1 MIGGNVLNSDDII
14 ANLDRVQPFFQPIF
28 SADEHRV
35 AGFEILGRYKTETGY
50 QSLGPFFL
58 DTNIPMDDRIKVD
71 NYLLDQALA
80 LLSAKEGDFLIFINR
95 DPNLLMFDH
104 GEEFLSIIQ
113 KYFQGDAASRIV
125 LELTDTDYE
134 EILDSL
140 QHVLSYYKTF
150 GIKIALDHI
159 GAESKMDR
167 IAQISPHIVKVNL
180 EQLRKT
186 SGEVTQ
192 VILFSLSFL
201 ARKIGANLLF
211 EHIESQYQLRY
222 AWKNGGRYYQ
232 GFLLAKPELELVDRD
247 ILRENFKKECR
258 GFITLEMK
266 KLENVYQLT
275 KKFNEDMKSFMD
287 KHKKTA
293 GYGDW
298 LHTLA
303 KKIESMSFRLYIC
316 NEEGFQISPNI
327 LKKEGNW
334 IVQDTYMG
342 KNWSWR
348 PYFLANI
355 VEMKHEK
362 KGILSD
368 LYSDIESGETIR
380 TFSFPL
386 DKNSYLFIDLS
397 YDYLYEND
405 DLL

>member
-1 MIGGNVLNSDDII
+1 MGGNVLNSEDIL

-58 DTNIPMDDRIKVD
+58 DSKIPMEYRNEVD
-71 NYLLDQALA
+71 NYLLDKALA
-80 LLSAKEGDFLIFINR
+80 ILSAKEEDFLIFINR
-95 DPNLLMFDH
+95 DPNLLMIDH
-104 GEEFLSIIQ
+104 GEQFLSIIQ
-113 KYFQGDAASRIV
+113 TYFKGDAVSRIV
-125 LELTDTDYE
+125 LELSDTDYE

-140 QHVLSYYKTF
+140 QHVLSYYRTF
-150 GIKIALDHI
+150 GMKIALDHN
-159 GAESKMDR
+159 GAETKMDR
-167 IAQISPHIVKVNL
+167 IAQISPHILKVNL

-232 GFLLAKPELELVDRD
+232 GFLLAKPELKLVDRD

-275 KKFNEDMKSFMD
+275 NKFNEDMKSFMV
-287 KHKKTA
+287 KYKKTA
-293 GYGDW
+293 GYGEW

-303 KKIESMSFRLYIC
+303 EKIESMSFRLYIC

-334 IVQDTYMG
+334 IVQETYMG

-348 PYFLANI
+348 PYFLENI
-355 VEMKHEK
+355 VQMKHEK

-386 DKNSYLFIDLS
+386 DHNSYLFIDLS
-397 YDYLYEND
+397 YEYLYEND